1 VFTSRPEI
9 SGTFGVAAS
18 THWIATGVAMSVLE
32 RGGNAFDAAAAAG
45 FTLQVVEPHMN
56 GPAGEVPIIFYDA
69 TSCQVRVAC
78 GQGPAPG
85 AASVGHFER
94 LGLDLIP
101 GTGLLA
107 ACVPGAFDAWMLLL
121 QEHGSWALKDI
132 LAPAIS
138 YAEFGHPITAGAS
151 EVVLA
156 MRDMFQQEWTTSAAV
171 YIHRGAAPVPGRLFR
186 NTTLAN
192 TFKRIIAEAEAAGTD
207 RNRQIDAARTSWS
220 NGFVAESID
229 LFCQESQ
236 VLDTSGRRH
245 SGVLTGTDISSW
257 KATFEDPVEYDYYGY
272 TVCKC
277 GPWSQ
282 GPVFLGQLALLK
294 QFNLETMDPYGAEFV
309 HTVTECAK
317 LAFADR
323 EVFFGDPKITD
334 VPLSTLLSED
344 YNKARQS
351 LILDTASVEHRPGAI
366 DGFGGTLRI
375 GRHTGNALMSGVG
388 EPSQSM
394 LNVTR
399 GDTCHLDVID
409 TWGNIVSA
417 TPSGGWLQGSPV
429 ISDLGFPL
437 GTRAQMFWLDQDHP
451 NGLVPGKR
459 PRTTLSPS
467 LALKNGRPYMAFGTP
482 GGDQQDQW
490 SLVFF
495 LRHVHHGL
503 NLQESIDASAF
514 HTNHFPSSF
523 YPRNAQP
530 GHLAVEGRFPSETI
544 SNLQERGHKLELADP
559 WSCGRLSAC
568 TWEEGLLKAGA
579 NPRGMQGYAAGR

>member
-1 VFTSRPEI
+1 MFTSRPEI

-45 FTLQVVEPHMN
+45 FTLQIVEPHMN
-56 GPAGEVPIIFYDA
+56 GPGGEVPIIFYDA
-69 TSCQVRVAC
+69 KSYKVRVVC
-78 GQGPAPG
+78 GQGPAPS
-85 AASVGHFER
+85 AASVGYFEG
-94 LGLDLIP
+94 LGLELIP

-121 QEHGSWALKDI
+121 QEYGSWSVKDI

-138 YAEFGHPITAGAS
+138 YAEFGHPITVGAS
-151 EVVLA
+151 GVVSS
-156 MRDMFQQEWTTSAAV
+156 MQGMFQNDWPTSAAV
-171 YIHRGAAPVPGRLFR
+171 YLNNRKAPVPGRLFR
-186 NTTLAN
+186 NTALAN
-192 TFKRIIAEAEAAGTD
+192 TYKRIVSEAEAAGTD
-207 RNRQIDAARTSWS
+207 RDRQIDAARASWS
-220 NGFVAESID
+220 SGFVAEAID
-229 LFCQESQ
+229 VFCQNSQ

-245 SGVLTGTDISSW
+245 SGLLTGTDMASW
-257 KATFEDPVEYDYYGY
+257 KATFDDPVEYDYCGY

-294 QFNLETMDPYGAEFV
+294 KFNLEAMDPYGPEFI

-323 EVFFGDPKITD
+323 EVFFGDPKFTG

-351 LILDTASVEHRPGAI
+351 LISDNASVEHRPGRVP
-366 DGFGGTLRI
+366 GFGKTLRI
-375 GRHTGNALMSGVG
+375 GSETGHSLMPGVG
-388 EPSQSM
+388 EPTQSM
-394 LNVTR
+394 LNLNR

-409 TWGNIVSA
+409 THGNIVSA

-429 ISDLGFPL
+429 VPDLGFPL

-451 NGLVPGKR
+451 NGLAPGKR

-467 LALKNGRPYMAFGTP
+467 LAIKDGRPYMAFGTP

-503 NLQESIDASAF
+503 NLQESIDASTF
-514 HTNHFPSSF
+514 HTNHFCSSF
-523 YPRNAQP
+523 YPRKALP
-530 GHLAVEGRFPSETI
+530 GHLALEGGFSLDTI
-544 SNLQERGHKLELADP
+544 SNLKERGHKLELADP
-559 WSCGRLSAC
+559 WSYGRLSAC
-568 TWEEGLLKAGA
+568 TWEAGLLKAGA